1 VLRTTSVKDLARLTI
16 FARPTQHHEKKRR
29 KEMKIIKFLALA
41 ELVCMYEIALSD
53 NGIVKAISWVLFA
66 GLTLAIYARLEKIYG
81 SNQ

>member
-1 VLRTTSVKDLARLTI
+1 
-16 FARPTQHHEKKRR
+16 
-29 KEMKIIKFLALA
+29 MKIIKFLALA